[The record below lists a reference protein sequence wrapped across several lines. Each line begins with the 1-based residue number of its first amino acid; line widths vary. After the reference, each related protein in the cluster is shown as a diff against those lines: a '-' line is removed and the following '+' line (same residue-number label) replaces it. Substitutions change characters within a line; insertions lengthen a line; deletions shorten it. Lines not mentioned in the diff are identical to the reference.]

1 MRVVLTIINI
11 LGQLMA
17 ILIVLYVLLQII
29 FPNSKGRGIL
39 ARLLDPMLDPIRKR
53 VKPYKGF
60 DFAPLILL
68 LLILVVEVILFAV
81 LGSFVK

>member
-39 ARLLDPMLDPIRKR
+39 ARLLDPMLDLSLKR